1 MICLSDLLAL
11 DLDWK
16 YAVNMAGSELMLFT
30 NKELVRNLSTSS
42 NPEIYVESF
51 PMPEGNKYRYEN
63 KFRFDP
69 DALFDP
75 DHAGEKSLC

>member
-11 DLDWK
+11 ELDWK

-30 NKELVRNLSTSS
+30 NKELVRNLSASS
-42 NPEIYVESF
+42 NPEIYMENF
-51 PMPEGNKYRYEN
+51 PMPEGNKNRYKN

-69 DALFDP
+69 DAVFDP
-75 DHAGEKSLC
+75 DHAGEKSLY